1 MSEKESTTSG
11 RSLAGNESNRKL
23 FLACFAALVT
33 TSFCFILRALTL
45 PLWGKEFNLTNTQ
58 IGEIAGVGLWP
69 FAISIVL
76 FSLIVDRVG
85 YKTSM
90 AFAFIC
96 HVLSAA
102 LTFFAEGFLSLY
114 IATFVMA
121 LGNGI
126 VEAVVNPVVASMY
139 PKEKTKWLNIL
150 HAGWPTGL
158 VLGGVFAL
166 MIGSEID
173 WRITIGL
180 ILLPTITYGLMMF
193 PLRFPVNE
201 RVKAGVTYLQMLREV
216 GVGGALII
224 VSLIVFQLGAVF
236 SWSFILCI
244 VITTILVV
252 GFGAIVRS
260 IGQPLFIVMLLLM
273 VPLATTELGTDSWIA
288 DLMAPEMAA
297 LGIQAGWILVYTS
310 AIMAILRL
318 FAGRL
323 VHRISPLGLLAACSA
338 IAAVGLYLLSGSAG
352 IMVLVAAT
360 IFALGKTFFWPTMLG
375 VVAERFPK
383 GGALTLN
390 ITGGV
395 GMIGAG
401 VIGAVILGFIQDK
414 EIDQSLLQYDRQHQT
429 ELHSTYVTESR
440 QSVFGSYHALD
451 GRKLSIAPLDDQTTI
466 NGVRE
471 NAKKEAL
478 RTISL
483 FPVGM
488 LLCYM
493 ALMWYFYSRG
503 GYRVILL
510 ESVGS
515 ESNE

>member
-1 MSEKESTTSG
+1 MRETGTTSEG
-11 RSLAGNESNRKL
+11 ASAVAEGSNRKL

-45 PLWGKEFNLTNTQ
+45 PQWGKEFNLTNTQ

-90 AFAFIC
+90 VFAFIC
-96 HVLSAA
+96 HVLSAV
-102 LTFFAEGFLSLY
+102 LTFFADGFLSLY
-114 IATFVMA
+114 VATFVMA
-121 LGNGI
+121 LGNGT

-139 PKEKTKWLNIL
+139 PREKTKWLNML

-158 VLGGVFAL
+158 VLGGIFAL
-166 MIGSEID
+166 MIGSDAD

-201 RVKAGVTYLQMLREV
+201 RVKAGVSYLEMLREV

-236 SWSFILCI
+236 SWDMTICI
-244 VITTILVV
+244 IVTTLLVAA
-252 GFGAIVRS
+252 FGLIVRS
-260 IGQPLFIVMLLLM
+260 IGQPLFIVMLLIM
-273 VPLATTELGTDSWIA
+273 VPLATTELGTDSWIT

-318 FAGRL
+318 FAGRI
-323 VHRISPLGLLAACSA
+323 VHRISPLGLLAVCSA

-401 VIGAVILGFIQDK
+401 VVGAVILGFIQDK
-414 EIDQSLLQYDRQHQT
+414 EIDRSLLRYDQQNQT
-429 ELHSTYVTESR
+429 ELHSKYVTESR
-440 QSVFGSYHALD
+440 QSVFGAYHALD
-451 GRKLSIAPLDDQTTI
+451 GRKLLEAPPEDQATI
-466 NGVRE
+466 VGVRE
-471 NAKKEAL
+471 QAKKQAL

-488 LLCYM
+488 LLCYI
-493 ALMWYFYSRG
+493 ALMLYFYFKG
-503 GYRVILL
+503 GYRVVLL
-510 ESVGS
+510 QPEAIKD
-515 ESNE
+515 NE